1 MDLQKFKICCD
12 YHVYNL
18 TIEQINKVHYT
29 PYHITA
35 ETIEG
40 WMSDRDTFKAVMR
53 QMERVKAQPVK
64 KQERKCLHSKIEPYY
79 QSEKELMEAPIMFPD
94 FRELISYDE
103 AE

>member
-18 TIEQINKVHYT
+18 TIEQINKVYYT

-35 ETIEG
+35 EIIEG

-53 QMERVKAQPVK
+53 QMERIKMQPVT
-64 KQERKCLHSKIEPYY
+64 KQKRKCLNSKIEPYY
-79 QSEKELMEAPIMFPD
+79 ESEKELMEAPITFPAFTD
-94 FRELISYDE
+94 LITYD
-103 AE
+103 